1 MNQTNK
7 NKKFVSIL
15 SQISREK
22 REKAKKSLND
32 HQFHLQEARK
42 KANLFD
48 YLIFQA
54 LMEQADSMSMIL
66 GKPHQY
72 QVESE
77 VGTRLGKEAYENLDK
92 SAILR
97 PTRLGPL
104 SLIG

>member
-1 MNQTNK
+1 MNQTKK

-22 REKAKKSLND
+22 REKVKKGLNE
-32 HQFHLQEARK
+32 HHFQQQEAQK

-48 YLIFQA
+48 FLVFQA
-54 LMEQADSMSMIL
+54 LMEQSDSMSMIL

-77 VGTRLGKEAYENLDK
+77 VSTRLGKEAYESLNK